1 MNGGGVQRQGPA
13 LPLVAADALCSQET
27 TTFLLFHWK
36 FPSPPPLRHYSSLNP
51 FPLSQSFIHCFL
63 LGDFPP
69 ATAPLPHVPSTVS
82 SDHSSTLHVVP
93 FSCPPPK
100 SILISFSLNPPLLHF
115 LLAPSLPF
123 IFSQFLYPFLL
134 RRPQSQLRTLYAYPS
149 SQCNL
154 FLSIHSASISFSCLC
169 SEFLT
174 LADLPPLLPL
184 SNVLLACRLI

>member
-1 MNGGGVQRQGPA
+1 MSGPCA
-13 LPLVAADALCSQET
+13 ASSGRCCSLQPTDHHLDCFKFKVPLR
-27 TTFLLFHWK
+27 
-36 FPSPPPLRHYSSLNP
+36 PPVRHYSSLNP

-63 LGDFPP
+63 LGEFPP
-69 ATAPLPHVPSTVS
+69 ATPPCPYVPSTVS

-100 SILISFSLNPPLLHF
+100 SILISSSLNPSLLHF

-123 IFSQFLYPFLL
+123 IFAQFLSPFLL
-134 RRPQSQLRTLYAYPS
+134 RRPQSQFCTLYAYPS

-169 SEFLT
+169 SDFPT
-174 LADLPPLLPL
+174 LADLSPLLPL
-184 SNVLLACRLI
+184 S